1 MKKNE
6 ERSIC
11 MSKTVRE
18 IALAMGVPADDIV
31 KEKQRIRDEIKRQ
44 NISVS
49 KSGNKFVIDDDDVK
63 KIIDALQ
70 TKTNEED
77 SNSNEEK
84 EELLRK
90 IAELESQN
98 NELKEDNQSKI
109 EEVNRISLQKDEEI
123 RRLNLKIEKYADDFK
138 DLNDKQ
144 LQLNNQQQ
152 QLQAKILEQTKQL
165 KDSQQKLLD
174 SAEKSSQLQDKVDKM
189 ENASLW
195 QRITRRFE

>member
-1 MKKNE
+1 
-6 ERSIC
+6 

-18 IALAMGVPADDIV
+18 IALAMGVPVNDII

-44 NISVS
+44 QITVS
-49 KSGNKFVIDDDDVK
+49 KSGNKFVIADNDVK
-63 KIIDALQ
+63 EIIEALQ
-70 TKTNEED
+70 GKENEED
-77 SNSNEEK
+77 SNLNEEK
-84 EELLRK
+84 EELLQK
-90 IAELESQN
+90 IEELKSRN
-98 NELKEDNQSKI
+98 NKLKEDNQSKT
-109 EEVNRISLQKDEEI
+109 EEINLISSQKDEEI
-123 RRLNLKIEKYADDFK
+123 RRLNLKIEKFADDFK

-189 ENASLW
+189 ENGIFVA
-195 QRITRRFE
+195 TYYT

>member
-1 MKKNE
+1 MKKNK

-18 IALAMGVPADDIV
+18 IALAMGVPANDII

-44 NISVS
+44 QITVS
-49 KSGNKFVIDDDDVK
+49 KSGNKFVIADNDVK
-63 KIIDALQ
+63 KIIEALQ
-70 TKTNEED
+70 GKENEED
-77 SNSNEEK
+77 SNLNEEK
-84 EELLRK
+84 EELLQK
-90 IAELESQN
+90 IEELKSRN
-98 NELKEDNQSKI
+98 NKLKEDNQSKT
-109 EEVNRISLQKDEEI
+109 EEINLISSQKDEEI
-123 RRLNLKIEKYADDFK
+123 RRLNLKIEKFADDFK

-165 KDSQQKLLD
+165 NDSQQQLLD
-174 SAEKSSQLQDKVDKM
+174 SAEKSSKLQDKVDKM

-195 QRITRRFE
+195 QRITRKFE